1 MLQSLDLSILHLIR
15 ETLRNPFF
23 DWLMP
28 VLSGNILFA
37 PAVVIFAVLL
47 AWKGGVRGRLCLLM
61 VAIVVFVGDTFI
73 CATLK
78 DMIGRTRPGGFD
90 VSTEYGWP
98 DGTIHSHSM
107 PSSHTANWFSAMTV
121 AFIYYRKSWRFML
134 PLALAVGYSR
144 IYKGA
149 HYPTD
154 VLAGAAVGMGYGF
167 AIVWLLDAFWR
178 NAGRRWFPLW
188 WRRLPS
194 ILEPLRGEGDEA
206 ARSVV
211 SERESVR
218 RIPFA
223 NLSLAEQQWLRLGY
237 VLVFALLFARLI
249 YLASGRI
256 ELGID
261 EAYQWIW
268 SKHLALS
275 YYSKP
280 PLIAF
285 AQRLGTSLFGDTMF
299 GVRFL
304 SPVSAAIVG
313 WLLLRFLARQ
323 GHVRAGFWLV
333 LISAATPLLAVGAT
347 VLTVDCLLVLF
358 WAAAMVSGWEAMQQN
373 SIRGW
378 LWTGLWIGLGCLSKY
393 TALLQP
399 LCWAIFFILSKP
411 SRIHLRRPGPYLALG
426 IALLC
431 TLPIWIWN
439 SQHGWI
445 TLTHVATNARVD
457 RPWKPSISYFLD
469 FAVSELGLLNPFFA
483 IATVWAAIAVW
494 RQFAGRAGVPPANPG
509 VSPANVLYLLS
520 MGAPLFLG
528 YTLYTLHS
536 RVLPNWIA
544 ASILPLFCLMVIY
557 WETRYRAG
565 LSAVRGWL
573 ATGLS
578 LGLFAVILLHD
589 TNLVSKLAR
598 RPLPPERDPLRQV
611 RAWPETAQV
620 VGTARTKLLAEGGR
634 PVFIICGHYGMT
646 GELSFYLPEAKAGV
660 PDHPLVY
667 FQSSDAPLNQFF
679 FWPGYR
685 ERKGE
690 NAIFVLETDSPQ
702 SPPEGVRREFASIRD
717 LGLTEILYRGR
728 VFRRLQ
734 LFECR
739 DLQ

>member
-15 ETLRNPFF
+15 ETLCNPFF

-28 VLSGNILFA
+28 VLSGNVLFA
-37 PAVVIFAVLL
+37 PAVLVVAVAL

-61 VAIVVFVGDTFI
+61 VAIVVFAGDTFI
-73 CATLK
+73 CANLK
-78 DMIGRTRPGGFD
+78 DLIGRARPGGFD

-98 DGTIHSHSM
+98 GGTIHSQSM

-121 AFIYYRKSWRFML
+121 AFLYYRRSLRFML
-134 PLALAVGYSR
+134 PIAIGVGYSR

-154 VLAGAAVGMGYGF
+154 VLAGAALGAGYGF
-167 AIVWLLDAFWR
+167 AIVWLLDTVWR
-178 NAGRRWFPLW
+178 NTGRRWFPLW

-194 ILEPLRGEGDEA
+194 ILDLKGRAVTPPAPLPCPAAELRDECT
-206 ARSVV
+206 V
-211 SERESVR
+211 ED
-218 RIPFA
+218 
-223 NLSLAEQQWLRLGY
+223 QQWLRLGY
-237 VLVFALLFARLI
+237 VLVFLLLLARLL

-304 SPVSAAIVG
+304 SPVSAAIVAL
-313 WLLLRFLARQ
+313 LLLRFMARQ
-323 GHVRAGFWLV
+323 GYVRAGFWLV

-373 SIRGW
+373 STRAW
-378 LWTGLWIGLGCLSKY
+378 LWTGLFTGLGCLSKY

-399 LCWAIFFILSKP
+399 LCWAIFFLVSKP
-411 SRIHLRRPGPYLALG
+411 ARIHLRRPGPYLALA
-426 IALLC
+426 ITVLC
-431 TLPIWIWN
+431 TLPVWIWN

-445 TLTHVATNARVD
+445 TLTHVATNAHVD
-457 RPWKPSISYFLD
+457 RPWKPSINYFQD
-469 FAVSELGLLNPFFA
+469 FAVAELLLLNPIFA
-483 IATVWAAIAVW
+483 VATIWAAVAVW
-494 RQFAGRAGVPPANPG
+494 RQFAGRTGASDANRSL
-509 VSPANVLYLLS
+509 SPALGVYLLS

-528 YTLYTLHS
+528 YTLFTLHS
-536 RVLPNWIA
+536 RVQPNWIA
-544 ASILPLFCLMVIY
+544 ASILPMFCLMAVY
-557 WETRYRAG
+557 WETRYRG
-565 LSAVRGWL
+565 GSSAVRGWL
-573 ATGLS
+573 AAGLS
-578 LGLFAVILLHD
+578 LGLVAVVVLHD
-589 TNLVSKLAR
+589 TNLVTKIAR
-598 RPLPPERDPLRQV
+598 RPLPPNRDPLRQV
-611 RAWPETAQV
+611 RAWPDTAQAV
-620 VGTARTKLLAEGGR
+620 AAARAKLLAESGR
-634 PVFIICGHYGMT
+634 PVFIICGHYGVT
-646 GELSFYLPEAKAGV
+646 GELSFYLPEAKAGI

-667 FQSSDAPLNQFF
+667 FQSSDVPLNQFF

-685 ERKGE
+685 DRKGE

-702 SPPEGVRREFASIRD
+702 SLPEPVCSEFASTKD
-717 LGLTEILYRGR
+717 LGLTEIFYRGR